1 MAGGKIRRTGA
12 KVRRL
17 SYHVGERE
25 HRIWRP
31 LGQTRKE
38 AWRFKDALLRAA
50 RRYDD
55 STKLERGKGA
65 KMGALGLT
73 GIRVLETL
81 CQIVDNM
88 SGRLEPSIDLIA
100 EKARLSRRTVV
111 RALARLRLHGFI
123 DWLRR
128 TVPLEGDGAG
138 PQVEQTTN
146 AYWFALKG
154 RARGLVH
161 LLLGRVPPPAKTRED
176 VQREHSAERAAAWRE
191 RRKVHPA
198 DVLSPE
204 ALAAVRR
211 LAETRGASATTAQ
224 SPGLQVG
231 RE

>member
-128 TVPLEGDGAG
+128 TVPLEGDGRALRSSRRPTPTG
-138 PQVEQTTN
+138 SR
-146 AYWFALKG
+146 LKG
-154 RARGLVH
+154 ARAAWSICCSAASRRRQRRARMSSASIRPSAPPPGANGARSTRPTSCRQRRSPPSAASPRH
-161 LLLGRVPPPAKTRED
+161 EARVP
-176 VQREHSAERAAAWRE
+176 
-191 RRKVHPA
+191 RRPRVP
-198 DVLSPE
+198 VF
-204 ALAAVRR
+204 R
-211 LAETRGASATTAQ
+211 
-224 SPGLQVG
+224 
-231 RE
+231 